1 MMRIWRL
8 AAGAPGGST
17 RATSRFPP
25 GAAAAA
31 VVAGRPLPAGGWP
44 GIRRAVSCVPHPGHG
59 PRHVRRGRSFF
70 PIGASSSILRLHCP
84 QVAPTLTAFATIDN
98 PGGRVP
104 FNESESLLSGFMN
117 GADVVPAPGSN
128 TLARL
133 ASSSN
138 RLAALEDERRAE
150 KRRRDELIMEARD
163 ELSPWRAIAK
173 AARCSIARCSA
184 IVSGV

>member
-1 MMRIWRL
+1 
-8 AAGAPGGST
+8 
-17 RATSRFPP
+17 
-25 GAAAAA
+25 
-31 VVAGRPLPAGGWP
+31 
-44 GIRRAVSCVPHPGHG
+44 
-59 PRHVRRGRSFF
+59 
-70 PIGASSSILRLHCP
+70 
-84 QVAPTLTAFATIDN
+84 
-98 PGGRVP
+98 
-104 FNESESLLSGFMN
+104 MN
-117 GADVVPAPGSN
+117 GADVVTAPGSN

>member
-1 MMRIWRL
+1 MRIRRP

-17 RATSRFPP
+17 GATARFPP

-31 VVAGRPLPAGGWP
+31 VVAGVSLPADGWP
-44 GIRRAVSCVPHPGHG
+44 GIRRAVSCAPHPGHG

-70 PIGASSSILRLHCP
+70 PIGASSSIVRLHVL
-84 QVAPTLTAFATIDN
+84 QVAPTLTAFATVN
-98 PGGRVP
+98 NGGGGVP
-104 FNESESLLSGFMN
+104 FNESESLLSRSMN
-117 GADVVPAPGSN
+117 GADVATAPGSS
-128 TLARL
+128 TLERL
-133 ASSSN
+133 AGSSN

-150 KRRRDELIMEARD
+150 KRRRDELIVQARD
-163 ELSPWRAIAK
+163 ELSPWRAIAR